1 MTPGGLGACPG
12 PGMLGALG
20 RPLGRRRR
28 GCRRPPRTW
37 RTARSRRPASRRPP
51 RAGPV
56 RSPPRTAAAA
66 STVYWSLAFCRPR
79 KAHSGRNRSR
89 SPSRGSGSARL
100 APHHSGASAA
110 RRRNTSPGNVSFLGC
125 GGASPLSASKM
136 SASRASPSTRARRAV
151 MRPLS
156 RPLPTRRMTRTVNR
170 GRPVRPPARHRD
182 HLPW

>member
-20 RPLGRRRR
+20 RPPGWRRR

-66 STVYWSLAFCRPR
+66 STVYWSLAFAVRGRHTRAGTARAVPPGAAARPGWPRTTPARPR
-79 KAHSGRNRSR
+79 
-89 SPSRGSGSARL
+89 RGEGTPRRETYRF
-100 APHHSGASAA
+100 SGAGRKPAQRLEDVSVAGESVDQGTTGSHAPPEPAA
-110 RRRNTSPGNVSFLGC
+110 SYQAYDENRQP
-125 GGASPLSASKM
+125 
-136 SASRASPSTRARRAV
+136 RAAC
-151 MRPLS
+151 
-156 RPLPTRRMTRTVNR
+156 
-170 GRPVRPPARHRD
+170 
-182 HLPW
+182 